1 MFSYKTMPHRNL
13 NIAVFVVALCSI
25 GLPPRIAVSQSV
37 EDSGRPVASPNSKIV
52 FRLLDRDPNCL
63 RYQISLDNEPVIESS
78 RLGIT
83 IDGVNL
89 DQGARV
95 EKVEEYEINE
105 QFPCLGVHS
114 TATNHCR
121 GAKFFLLHPDTHTS
135 LVLDVRAFDDGVAFR
150 HILPG
155 TGLRTPDAATE
166 FTIPKGSVVW
176 HHNLRGH
183 YEGVHENTPIESIDA
198 GTWIAP
204 PMTFKLPHESG
215 YAAITEAALVNYAG
229 VALRTDNDCIVQ
241 ERLGHSQPL
250 GRPFELRFSKAE
262 AERLSHAATIDGDIT
277 TPWRVVIIGKD
288 LNSLVNC
295 DIIQSLSPPP
305 VKELFPHGL
314 KTAWLKPG
322 RCVWK
327 FLDGGD
333 SDLEGMKDF
342 SRWAAELGF
351 EYNLIEGF
359 WQRWS
364 EEDLRSLVNYSR
376 DQKVGI
382 WLWKDS
388 RALRTPEAREK
399 FFGLCQNVGVA
410 GVKIDFLDHEAKDVI
425 DLYQVLLK
433 EAAQHHLMVNF
444 HGANKPSGES
454 RTWPNEMT
462 REGIRGM
469 ECARSSSA
477 RVTMPRSLLP
487 DIWPV
492 MLTTLPSSSA
502 HGAATPQQRIRSLRQ
517 RCLLRRCSST
527 VGIRRACWS
536 IPPPR

>member
-1 MFSYKTMPHRNL
+1 M
-13 NIAVFVVALCSI
+13 
-25 GLPPRIAVSQSV
+25 
-37 EDSGRPVASPNSKIV
+37 
-52 FRLLDRDPNCL
+52 
-63 RYQISLDNEPVIESS
+63 
-78 RLGIT
+78 
-83 IDGVNL
+83 
-89 DQGARV
+89 
-95 EKVEEYEINE
+95 
-105 QFPCLGVHS
+105 
-114 TATNHCR
+114 
-121 GAKFFLLHPDTHTS
+121 
-135 LVLDVRAFDDGVAFR
+135 
-150 HILPG
+150 
-155 TGLRTPDAATE
+155 
-166 FTIPKGSVVW
+166 
-176 HHNLRGH
+176 
-183 YEGVHENTPIESIDA
+183 
-198 GTWIAP
+198 
-204 PMTFKLPHESG
+204 
-215 YAAITEAALVNYAG
+215 
-229 VALRTDNDCIVQ
+229 ALRTDNDCIVQ

-444 HGANKPSGES
+444 HGPNKPSGES
-454 RTWPNEMT
+454 ELGQMR
-462 REGIRGM
+462 
-469 ECARSSSA
+469 
-477 RVTMPRSLLP
+477 
-487 DIWPV
+487 
-492 MLTTLPSSSA
+492 
-502 HGAATPQQRIRSLRQ
+502 
-517 RCLLRRCSST
+517 
-527 VGIRRACWS
+527 
-536 IPPPR
+536 